1 MNYDH
6 QKNLEAAR
14 MREECR
20 RDRRFTL
27 IGLATLL
34 GLAGAFF
41 MAAAFGDRPADCLLI
56 GCLYVLLAAAIGG
69 SGR

>member
-14 MREECR
+14 ARE
-20 RDRRFTL
+20 DRRTDRRMTL
-27 IGLATLL
+27 VGMAVLL
-34 GLAGAFF
+34 GLAGVFF
-41 MAAAFGDRPADCLLI
+41 LAAALGDRPADCLLI